1 MPCAKGPSFLG
12 FSCSPILPGPSIP
25 CDCGLIPG
33 LFDCAP
39 PTSALR
45 PLRFAVGRSAARAE
59 TSEETFAARSWRL
72 GPRLGAL
79 YGVPLS
85 LLSLVFSEA
94 LRGFDVWMQRMCCPV
109 EDLVWRK
116 RCLSVELSREKV
128 RCCTILALVV
138 IFPKRWLRETLIINL
153 GSPSVDAAKT
163 LLSRDSACIPLRQLR
178 RHMWNTRQQHQQHFL
193 HIYTKTNAIPTIYQ
207 QPSPKPIYTM
217 LSRSPTKIS
226 LTQADIAAFE
236 QRKAANDALKAQQQ
250 QHQEFDSSQ
259 DTTESLLGSGDSPAA
274 VNAARRK
281 QARERRMGLK

>member
-1 MPCAKGPSFLG
+1 MVCEDFKGETSFAGATGREVVDFVVVVAGASAVPALGSLDTGASGALPMGSITLAPPSAGVSSLLFGVLIPRASLEYVGSSSDPLTTRPMPCAKGPSFLE

-39 PTSALR
+39 STSALR

-94 LRGFDVWMQRMCCPV
+94 LTGFDVWMQRMCCPV

-116 RCLSVELSREKV
+116 RCLSAELSREKA

-138 IFPKRWLRETLIINL
+138 SFLKRWPHGTLIVDL
-153 GSPSVDAAKT
+153 GSP
-163 LLSRDSACIPLRQLR
+163 
-178 RHMWNTRQQHQQHFL
+178 
-193 HIYTKTNAIPTIYQ
+193 
-207 QPSPKPIYTM
+207 
-217 LSRSPTKIS
+217 
-226 LTQADIAAFE
+226 
-236 QRKAANDALKAQQQ
+236 
-250 QHQEFDSSQ
+250 
-259 DTTESLLGSGDSPAA
+259 
-274 VNAARRK
+274 
-281 QARERRMGLK
+281 